1 MVYVVA
7 AGYLLGQSIVVIV
20 NELLVRWVDQRLIKI
35 TVVLNGVRLVA
46 LVLRS
51 HGGHGYLIY
60 HAWPV
65 LRVCRELVFD
75 MACCIGLADWVF
87 DGLVFVDS
95 GAALPLDHQHF
106 VALASFLVPSEV
118 IDLIATGR
126 TGFACHSLLL
136 FTRRLNNILSSKR
149 CDSVLMILEVPSG
162 LVVAQLLITVDR
174 SGRSLTL

>member
-1 MVYVVA
+1 MVYVVT

-65 LRVCRELVFD
+65 LRVCRELVLN
-75 MACCIGLADWVF
+75 MACRIGLTDRVL

-95 GAALPLDHQHF
+95 GAALPLDH
-106 VALASFLVPSEV
+106 
-118 IDLIATGR
+118 
-126 TGFACHSLLL
+126 
-136 FTRRLNNILSSKR
+136 
-149 CDSVLMILEVPSG
+149 
-162 LVVAQLLITVDR
+162 
-174 SGRSLTL
+174 